1 MLITA
6 PNLPNPD
13 DAYASLLA
21 AHEGLTEDES
31 HAFNA
36 RLILI
41 LMNHIGDPA
50 TLKEALALAQETGQ
64 RG

>member
-50 TLKEALALAQETGQ
+50 TLSEALVLAKETGQ
-64 RG
+64 KG